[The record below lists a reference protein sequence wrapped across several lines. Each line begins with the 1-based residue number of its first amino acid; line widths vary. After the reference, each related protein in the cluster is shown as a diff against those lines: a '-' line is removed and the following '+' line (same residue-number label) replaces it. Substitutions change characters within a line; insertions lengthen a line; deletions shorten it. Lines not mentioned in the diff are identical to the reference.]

1 MTNGGCTENSQCL
14 CIELR
19 GLVDGSGGSDA
30 AEPSFHADHD
40 LPGQHHWRLGRRGT
54 FGCNG
59 GSGHR
64 DRDGGCA
71 PTPWAGGTGPPENRL
86 ASTDVAAVREP
97 IDEQYSAE
105 PGLAVL
111 DITGGDED
119 TVQAVMA
126 PLEERWATSGAPPST
141 TSPRPAP
148 ALPSRPPGSLRARP
162 PHRPSLPSVLRRN
175 KRVLGNPGA
184 GREETRMRNP
194 TCQRGRA
201 GSGRDRASREVA
213 GRVGTGLLGRDSS
226 PAGADRVRPDL
237 DARVAGPPR
246 LRSRLSYPPIR
257 RRGGTR
263 R

>member
-86 ASTDVAAVREP
+86 ASTDVAAVMEP

-126 PLEERWATSGAPPST
+126 PLEECWATSGAPPST

-148 ALPSRPPGSLRARP
+148 TLPSRPPGSFVPGLRTGRP
-162 PHRPSLPSVLRRN
+162 FGPSCGETSGFSEILELEGRKPACGIRPASADV
-175 KRVLGNPGA
+175 RVLV
-184 GREETRMRNP
+184 ETGHLARSRAASAQVCLDATVRRQGQTVSGPTWMRGSRVLP
-194 TCQRGRA
+194 D
-201 GSGRDRASREVA
+201 SGRGCR
-213 GRVGTGLLGRDSS
+213 
-226 PAGADRVRPDL
+226 
-237 DARVAGPPR
+237 
-246 LRSRLSYPPIR
+246 IR
-257 RRGGTR
+257 
-263 R
+263 